1 MTATTGTEVDR
12 GIGRMQPVFV
22 RAGIVCAGPGICLA
36 IGIPDKQVIGFEMTA
51 FVAIQELRERFLA
64 GYEVVRSGETYAHFQ
79 RALAGD
85 AVKVALGQNAECLA
99 QVRK

>member
-1 MTATTGTEVDR
+1 
-12 GIGRMQPVFV
+12 
-22 RAGIVCAGPGICLA
+22 
-36 IGIPDKQVIGFEMTA
+36 MTA

>member
-1 MTATTGTEVDR
+1 MIDEG
-12 GIGRMQPVFV
+12 
-22 RAGIVCAGPGICLA
+22 LA
-36 IGIPDKQVIGFEMTA
+36 A
-51 FVAIQELRERFLA
+51 FAWESDEGEKETLVADFSEAIQELRERFLA